1 MRLGDLEKR
10 ILTLETRVHVVDE
23 AGLVG
28 AAMRREHYLS
38 HGLPCPAHV
47 LDLELDRLKAQES
60 LPAGTSN
67 LIAVAWEILRS
78 PGPQYTEAQPCE

>member
-28 AAMRREHYLS
+28 AAMQREHYLS

-47 LDLELDRLKAQES
+47 LDPELDRLKAQES

-78 PGPQYTEAQPCE
+78 PGPVYQSTEIQ

>member
-23 AGLVG
+23 AGLVA
-28 AAMRREHYLS
+28 AAMRREHHLS

-47 LDLELDRLKAQES
+47 LDLELDRLKTQES

-67 LIAVAWEILRS
+67 LIAVAWEILRN
-78 PGPQYTEAQPCE
+78 PGPQYTEVPCE